1 MRTISIVVL
10 ALALVA
16 SPALGA
22 SPRGDSKPAT
32 PGVAPLPAGAL
43 GHATVTIIDASRVSA
58 TIDSIATVHV
68 EQSHRS
74 DAAVA
79 VQVRESTV
87 ETVAGHEQRVRYITA
102 VRY

>member
-1 MRTISIVVL
+1 MRTISIVAL

-16 SPALGA
+16 GPALGA
-22 SPRGDSKPAT
+22 SPRGESKPAAA
-32 PGVAPLPAGAL
+32 GAAPIRAGAL
-43 GHATVTIIDASRVSA
+43 GHATVTIIDASRVAA
-58 TIDSIATVHV
+58 TIDSIAIVRV
-68 EQSHRS
+68 ERSHPS

-87 ETVAGHEQRVRYITA
+87 ETVAGHEHRVRYITA